1 MSLIERL
8 IAPTKECI
16 SFPDL
21 LIGLSGVNNE
31 PLSDVVY
38 YLECCDIELLNVY
51 KIDMKHRVEIAP
63 FPTQDL
69 VRDFLTDVIV
79 GIACADKEWV
89 FTGSIDNFELLSTE
103 SAEKLEGLFNA
114 HAGYYFKVSELL
126 SFAPLDGYLGFLE
139 PETVSEGG
147 ASPQGNNSLASYMT
161 EYTLPQVVALI
172 LNIDLADITT
182 SPNNSYI
189 HNQNDYDENVYHKF
203 ANLLQSYSV
212 AALNN
217 KLAGVDLHTRTV
229 TPYLGDTETH
239 IDLEKTSISRG
250 NLDTYLTSI
259 GYELDDL
266 IAQQFSIHPQCPPY
280 DSLPFDS
287 PQQKDSEQVL
297 ILQQQVA
304 DLQKELIAVE
314 SIQKSLVIENTT
326 PRMELGKYR
335 KLLIGYPLLTAHHIA
350 CLISNHNPVGESYH
364 TDDDYKLYKE
374 MVDTA
379 IDARLLT
386 VFNDKGQIP
395 SGEVKCWLAR
405 SNFIYEGFNDDLVE
419 YLDDEDDPLDRIRDE
434 VMGVVSVVFDENKE
448 KEKEIDQLA
457 EDYEELRLEYE
468 KACEDLKRYKHSNNE
483 DLSQQWEAEVNK
495 LKNQLKKINDHRT
508 ETPARDHV
516 LEFDWCTLNKA
527 IYPPELHLALVLWQ
541 QMYQNNKIQ
550 NTHHNSHNSRF
561 EVAAK
566 SLGLDSKSSLGK
578 RLNTVTNPVRSKMGQ
593 YALAKQLW
601 DIKIL
606 NVPVV
611 LAKKTKK

>member
-8 IAPTKECI
+8 IAPTKEYI

-21 LIGLSGVNNE
+21 LIGLSSTNNE
-31 PLSDVVY
+31 PLWDVVY
-38 YLECCDIELLNVY
+38 YLTCCDLELLNVY
-51 KIDMKHRVEIAP
+51 QININHKVELAP
-63 FPTQDL
+63 FPTQEL
-69 VRDFLTDVIV
+69 IHYFLENVSV
-79 GIACADKEWV
+79 GISCADKEWV
-89 FTGSIDNFELLSTE
+89 FTGSIDNLELLPIE
-103 SAEKLEGLFNA
+103 SAKELTDLFDA
-114 HAGYYFKVSELL
+114 HVDYHFKKSDLL

-139 PETVSEGG
+139 PETVSEGITG
-147 ASPQGNNSLASYMT
+147 PQGNNSLASYMA
-161 EYTLPQVVALI
+161 EYTLPQVVAMI
-172 LNIDLADITT
+172 LHIDLADITT
-182 SPNNSYI
+182 TANNSYI
-189 HNQNDYDENVYHKF
+189 HNQNNYDESDHHKF

-217 KLAGVDLHTRTV
+217 KLAGVDLYTRTV
-229 TPYLGDTETH
+229 TPYLGDTETYV
-239 IDLEKTSISRG
+239 DLEKTSISRG
-250 NLDTYLTSI
+250 NLDTYLASI

-266 IAQQFSIHPQCPPY
+266 IAQQFSIHPRC
-280 DSLPFDS
+280 LPFDS
-287 PQQKDSEQVL
+287 PQQQDSEQVL

-314 SIQKSLVIENTT
+314 GVQTSSVIENTT
-326 PRMELGKYR
+326 PRIELGKYQ
-335 KLLIGYPLLTAHHIA
+335 KLLISYPLLTAHHIA
-350 CLISNHNPVGESYH
+350 CLISNHNPVGENPH
-364 TDDDYKLYKE
+364 NNDDYKLYKE

-395 SGEVKCWLAR
+395 SGEVKGWLAR
-405 SNFIYEGFNDDLVE
+405 FNFIYEGFNDDLVE

-434 VMGVVSVVFDENKE
+434 VMGVVSVVFDDNKE
-448 KEKEIDQLA
+448 KDKEIEQLV

-468 KACEDLKRYKHSNNE
+468 KACEDLKKYKHGNSE

-508 ETPARDHV
+508 EVPTRDHV
-516 LEFDWCTLNKA
+516 LEFDWYNLDRA
-527 IYPPELHLALVLWQ
+527 VYPPELHLALVLWQ

-561 EVAAK
+561 EVVAK
-566 SLGLDSKSSLGK
+566 SLGLNPKGSLGN

-606 NVPVV
+606 NVPV
-611 LAKKTKK
+611 LLLKEPK